1 MDKSLIRQE
10 MLEKRSKLGRI
21 LYKEY
26 SKTIMD
32 SLSDSTFY
40 KNAKTIMI
48 FVSFNY
54 EVDTREF
61 IKKAIAEGKNVV
73 VPITIPETKQLIP
86 SLLKDFDELAPGFY
100 NILTPKDEFIRPTD
114 PALIDLIIVPGIAF
128 DHEGYRIGYGG
139 GYYDRFLSKI
149 NPAVPKVS
157 IAFHLQLIDKV
168 PKDHFDI
175 PVDYIYTEK
184 EIIECKRP

>member
-32 SLSDSTFY
+32 SISDSIFY

-61 IKKAIAEGKNVV
+61 IKKAIAEGKDVL

-86 SLLKDFDELAPGFY
+86 SLLKDYNELAPGFY

-114 PALIDLIIVPGIAF
+114 PDLIDLIIVPGIAF
-128 DHEGYRIGYGG
+128 DHQGYRVGYGG

-149 NPAVPKVS
+149 KPTVPKIS

-184 EIIECKRP
+184 EIIECSRP

>member
-32 SLSDSTFY
+32 SISDSIFY

-61 IKKAIAEGKNVV
+61 IKKAIAEGKDVL

-86 SLLKDFDELAPGFY
+86 SLLKDYNELAPGFY

-114 PALIDLIIVPGIAF
+114 PDLIDLIIVPGIAF
-128 DHEGYRIGYGG
+128 DHQGYRVGYGG

-149 NPAVPKVS
+149 KPTVPKIS

-168 PKDHFDI
+168 PKDHYDI

-184 EIIECKRP
+184 EIIECSRP